1 MKPIKFSVSWPQQKP
16 RLRFEIC
23 RALNSNQDLSY
34 SGGAS
39 TGQIFFLKIGEALKN
54 FQLDLNPP
62 THPRYFKRIK
72 KCPAFKK
79 NWKLL
84 ALDPF
89 PLFLWLP
96 FLLHTQI
103 KYRLKF
109 SKQKKIDRRTAIENE
124 ICLTKPEPCWPGW
137 LGCGFGFYWDIWMR
151 QRGASLRWRWCG
163 CWQWGRGKSRYNKQ
177 FRSQHCTRIP
187 TKHLDK

>member
-1 MKPIKFSVSWPQQKP
+1 MEIVGSRPI
-16 RLRFEIC
+16 
-23 RALNSNQDLSY
+23 
-34 SGGAS
+34 
-39 TGQIFFLKIGEALKN
+39 
-54 FQLDLNPP
+54 PP
-62 THPRYFKRIK
+62 
-72 KCPAFKK
+72 
-79 NWKLL
+79 
-84 ALDPF
+84 
-89 PLFLWLP
+89 FLWLP

-163 CWQWGRGKSRYNKQ
+163 CWQWGRGKVDITSRLDPSIAHASPQNTWIS
-177 FRSQHCTRIP
+177 RHRLPECVHCVLEVLIQNLVTYPQWSSYAKMVFAVKSNGIVS
-187 TKHLDK
+187 